1 MIIRTHWYRRNYTQ
15 FRNITYSNRFD
26 LVAQLAERWTSIP
39 KVAGSIP
46 TVVRPTFQP
55 ARCGYTLRV
64 TSETSKFICFK
75 INKFKYLHSNDVQC
89 GKFSIV
95 LLE

>member
-1 MIIRTHWYRRNYTQ
+1 MIKRTHWYRRNYTQ
-15 FRNITYSNRFD
+15 FRNITYWKRLD

-46 TVVRPTFQP
+46 TVVRQTFQ
-55 ARCGYTLRV
+55 RNTLKV

-75 INKFKYLHSNDVQC
+75 INQLKYLHSNDVQC

-95 LLE
+95 RLK

>member
-1 MIIRTHWYRRNYTQ
+1 
-15 FRNITYSNRFD
+15 
-26 LVAQLAERWTSIP
+26 
-39 KVAGSIP
+39 
-46 TVVRPTFQP
+46 VVRQTFQP